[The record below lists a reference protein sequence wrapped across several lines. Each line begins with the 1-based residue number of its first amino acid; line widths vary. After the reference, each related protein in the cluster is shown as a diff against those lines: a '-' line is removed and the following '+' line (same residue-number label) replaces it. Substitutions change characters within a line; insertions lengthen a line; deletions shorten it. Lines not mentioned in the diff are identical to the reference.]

1 MSLASTRLTS
11 PPRAAV
17 AFRVGIVGHRPNRLP
32 KDQKTLDALR
42 SMLRCVLEEVQAEV
56 FKFAS
61 SDEAKSLYSDKPP
74 VLRAVSPLA
83 EGSDRMFAE
92 EALGLG
98 YKLLCPMPFSQEEFE
113 IDFLPPKTE
122 EDQSRER
129 FRKLLKQAGE
139 DLTKFELDGERSAEA
154 EAYGAAGRVVFTRFG
169 PADRGL
175 GWRQACRRRRH
186 GANSPRG
193 RPLPRPDPLDRCDGA
208 NGMATAA

>member
-1 MSLASTRLTS
+1 
-11 PPRAAV
+11 
-17 AFRVGIVGHRPNRLP
+17 
-32 KDQKTLDALR
+32 
-42 SMLRCVLEEVQAEV
+42 MLRCVLEEVQAEV
-56 FKFAS
+56 FKMQL
-61 SDEAKSLYSDKPP
+61 DEAKSLYSDKPP

-139 DLTKFELDGERSAEA
+139 DVTKFELDGERSAEA
-154 EAYGAAGRVVFTRFG
+154 EAYGAAGRVVLNQSDLLIAVWDGGKPAGGGGTVQTPKRPSTTTSRSFG
-169 PADRGL
+169 SM
-175 GWRQACRRRRH
+175 RRRQRH
-186 GANSPRG
+186 GNCCIM
-193 RPLPRPDPLDRCDGA
+193 L
-208 NGMATAA
+208 TT